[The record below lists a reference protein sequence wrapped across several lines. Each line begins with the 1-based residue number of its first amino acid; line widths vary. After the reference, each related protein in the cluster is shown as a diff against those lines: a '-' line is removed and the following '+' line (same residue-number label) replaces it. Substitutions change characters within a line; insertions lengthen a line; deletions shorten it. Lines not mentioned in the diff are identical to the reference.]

1 MIVRTFTSIIAEGN
15 IGSCQGKV
23 RFFQNNQSDNY
34 VTGSCY
40 EKDIVMCQSSSTM
53 MKNDLVKESSLQPAV
68 VQQRVVLNI
77 QILQAG
83 AGRSRQAV
91 SEDLG
96 VFTNLRLQGVAE
108 MYEKVA
114 VA

>member
-1 MIVRTFTSIIAEGN
+1 M
-15 IGSCQGKV
+15 
-23 RFFQNNQSDNY
+23 
-34 VTGSCY
+34 
-40 EKDIVMCQSSSTM
+40 
-53 MKNDLVKESSLQPAV
+53 
-68 VQQRVVLNI
+68 NI

-91 SEDLG
+91 NEDL
-96 VFTNLRLQGVAE
+96 VVSTNLRLQGVAE

>member
-1 MIVRTFTSIIAEGN
+1 M
-15 IGSCQGKV
+15 
-23 RFFQNNQSDNY
+23 
-34 VTGSCY
+34 
-40 EKDIVMCQSSSTM
+40 
-53 MKNDLVKESSLQPAV
+53 
-68 VQQRVVLNI
+68 NI
-77 QILQAG
+77 QTLQAG

>member
-1 MIVRTFTSIIAEGN
+1 M
-15 IGSCQGKV
+15 
-23 RFFQNNQSDNY
+23 
-34 VTGSCY
+34 
-40 EKDIVMCQSSSTM
+40 
-53 MKNDLVKESSLQPAV
+53 
-68 VQQRVVLNI
+68 NI

-83 AGRSRQAV
+83 AGRSGQAV

-108 MYEKVA
+108 IYEKVA